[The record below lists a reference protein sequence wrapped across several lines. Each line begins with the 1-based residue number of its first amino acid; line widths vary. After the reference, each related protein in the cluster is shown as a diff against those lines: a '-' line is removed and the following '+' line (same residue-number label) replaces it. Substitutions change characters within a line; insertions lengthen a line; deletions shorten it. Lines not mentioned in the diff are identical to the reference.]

1 MTKKTIFLGKNKDVN
16 LGNDIDET
24 LVNID
29 NEVYYKI
36 SYSLNQA

>member
-1 MTKKTIFLGKNKDVN
+1 MTKKAIFLGKNKDVN